1 MLLKCLKIKCLKIKC
16 FLAANNVP
24 FYYSWHILSI
34 QVHKIFVD
42 RYYCPSVRLSRLS
55 LYVTTASTSDGR
67 IEWGLGTMWAKPTTM
82 AHYLG
87 PVLPMT
93 VEGVYT

>member
-1 MLLKCLKIKCLKIKC
+1 MSHSNGIS
-16 FLAANNVP
+16 
-24 FYYSWHILSI
+24 SWHILSI
-34 QVHKIFVD
+34 QF
-42 RYYCPSVRLSRLS
+42 LSLLLSKCKKRLS